1 MVADERGTG
10 TISAPVTQR
19 EKEVDANILYLTRQY
34 LKDLENGVISQE
46 QFNTAF
52 RRFIGIDPKTGRYN
66 PDILFKHDTSW
77 MEGLVTECKT
87 KLNECDTADEVLA
100 EAIGTKGIVT
110 IFYDPKA
117 KKLRAQ
123 ADDGVHGLANVA
135 FPNALRTKEGQQYEV
150 ETLAWNGKNYR
161 ALGEIKPIDETVAED
176 EDEYPTE
183 EMPEEITTED
193 DEPLDASVDEDDD
206 EADGEDDFEHF
217 ADDED
222 DDDFEYFDA
231 ELPDFDTRRE
241 EADKLLAKLAE
252 ASGNDSW
259 DDADGYESGTDEWT
273 ERLLYYSAELYNA
286 SELELL
292 CDEYSKKILGVEF
305 FYSEDILEDEENGL
319 SEIGYTIM
327 R

>member
-1 MVADERGTG
+1 MDSRRLRVFGEK
-10 TISAPVTQR
+10 PVNIDNKSLTEGFR
-19 EKEVDANILYLTRQY
+19 LWEAFEELDA
-34 LKDLENGVISQE
+34 
-46 QFNTAF
+46 
-52 RRFIGIDPKTGRYN
+52 
-66 PDILFKHDTSW
+66 
-77 MEGLVTECKT
+77 
-87 KLNECDTADEVLA
+87 ADEVLT
-100 EAIGTKGIVT
+100 EAVGEKGIVT

-193 DEPLDASVDEDDD
+193 DEPLDASVDED
-206 EADGEDDFEHF
+206 EGEDGFEHF

-222 DDDFEYFDA
+222 DDDFEYFDS

-241 EADKLLAKLAE
+241 EADKLLAELAE
-252 ASGNDSW
+252 ASGNDFW

-273 ERLLYYSAELYNA
+273 ERLLYYSAELYNV
-286 SELELL
+286 SELEKL
-292 CDEYSKKILGVEF
+292 CDEYSKRIRGVTF
-305 FYSEDILEDEENGL
+305 FCDEDILVEDEENGL